1 MHSQTDA
8 SDLFKT
14 HEEII
19 KYVADL
25 LADKIFSIHVK
36 NGGYYYE
43 QVEK

>member
-1 MHSQTDA
+1 MHSQTDG

-19 KYVADL
+19 KYIADL